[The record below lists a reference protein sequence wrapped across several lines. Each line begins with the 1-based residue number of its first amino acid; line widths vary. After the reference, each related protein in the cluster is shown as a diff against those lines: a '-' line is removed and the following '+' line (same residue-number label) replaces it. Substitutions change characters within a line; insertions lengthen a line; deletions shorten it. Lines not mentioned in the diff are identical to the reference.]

1 MAVVTADIRYHG
13 PVAVFDLDD
22 TLIGERDWC
31 RGGFGLLERHTGV
44 KGLAALMSRQLDLR
58 QPYMPLLEAALP
70 GASRAEIEALKD
82 MYGCHDEPRIEPRP
96 GVRVVMD
103 ALSSA
108 GVAMALVTDGRGAT
122 QRAKLR
128 CAGLERYFSPQLI
141 YISGER
147 GCDKSMP
154 DSFSDIVRQLP
165 EANRFFYIGDNPE
178 KDVEMPSLLGW
189 ETVILAYNQDNVHP
203 ESDFT
208 SDLVSPTYK
217 NVVFADILKII
228 GS

>member
-1 MAVVTADIRYHG
+1 MAVNISYHG

-22 TLIGERDWC
+22 TLIGEREWC
-31 RGGFGLLERHTGV
+31 RGGFELLERHTGIS
-44 KGLAALMSRQLDLR
+44 GLAARMSRQLNLR
-58 QPYMPLLEAALP
+58 EPYMPLLDQCLP
-70 GASRAEIEALKD
+70 EASRAEIEALKD
-82 MYGCHDEPRIEPRP
+82 MYGCHDEPRIAPRP
-96 GVRVVMD
+96 GVRTTLD

-128 CAGLERYFSPQLI
+128 CAGLERYFSPHLI
-141 YISGER
+141 YISGEQ

-165 EANRFFYIGDNPE
+165 EAKRFIYIGDNPE
-178 KDVEMPSLLGW
+178 KDVLMPSLLGW
-189 ETVILAYNQDNVHP
+189 ETVILAYNHDNVHP
-203 ESDFT
+203 ERDFNAD
-208 SDLVSPTYK
+208 SVSPTYK
-217 NVVFADILKII
+217 NICFVDILKII